1 MIERLTRNRKNRV
14 PFSLEQFYLIEVREG
29 QYQFIDKETLVV
41 ISCGG
46 FSDVQKAIVKVLNRY
61 KYYDVL
67 SRKIRGCEFY
77 VMTEE
82 EKEAKRVEIKRKGEQ
97 LSYVLDEIIS
107 EYLKSIDNIKTTK
120 KSLLTSSPSFS
131 PEKQSLVNKKPL
143 EKKSTQET
151 QQTIT
156 RPLRRKKHIIAK

>member
-1 MIERLTRNRKNRV
+1 MIERLTRNRKNRT

-107 EYLKSIDNIKTTK
+107 EYLKNIDNIKTK
-120 KSLLTSSPSFS
+120 KSLLTSSASFS
-131 PEKQSLVNKKPL
+131 TEKQPPVNKKPL